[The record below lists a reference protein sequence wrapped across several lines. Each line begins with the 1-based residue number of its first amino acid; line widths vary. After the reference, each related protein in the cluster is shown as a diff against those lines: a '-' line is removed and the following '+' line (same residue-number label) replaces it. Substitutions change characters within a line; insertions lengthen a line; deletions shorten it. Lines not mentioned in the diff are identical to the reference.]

1 MMQARRLGGVGEF
14 LGKACVL
21 ALFGAFATFKAIGI
35 KAQIETWGPETS
47 NIERYVDLASH
58 VAALA
63 FLVLLLILTVLRLGP
78 KAAAQGWE
86 PKASALMGTFLSLAL
101 IALPLSDLG
110 LAWRSTA
117 VIIITV
123 GWLLSIYV
131 LAWLGRSFSI
141 TPQARRLV
149 TTGPYAI
156 VRHPLYVCE
165 EITVI
170 GIVLLHLSP
179 AAILIAVVQWMF
191 QLRRMTLE
199 EQVLKASFPEYAE
212 YGIRTARLIPR
223 LFRSRNAH
231 VARQQV

>member
-1 MMQARRLGGVGEF
+1 
-14 LGKACVL
+14 
-21 ALFGAFATFKAIGI
+21 
-35 KAQIETWGPETS
+35 
-47 NIERYVDLASH
+47 
-58 VAALA
+58 
-63 FLVLLLILTVLRLGP
+63 
-78 KAAAQGWE
+78 GWE
-86 PKASALMGTFLSLAL
+86 PKMSALIGTFLSLAL

-110 LAWRSTA
+110 FAWRITA
-117 VIIITV
+117 IIIITI
-123 GWLLSIYV
+123 GLLLSISV

-179 AAILIAVVQWMF
+179 VAIVIAIVQWMF

-212 YGIRTARLIPR
+212 YGVRTARVIPR
-223 LFRSRNAH
+223 LSWSSSAQ
-231 VARQQV
+231 VARQWNRA